1 MKKFIVSFLLL
12 LPFVLSA
19 QEVKIAIV
27 NTNEVFN
34 LMPETTVLENEMSA
48 LMSQL
53 QTTMKE
59 MQDEYNRKMTDLQA
73 KGDSLTENIRNLR
86 IQEIT
91 QLDERMQNF
100 VPMAEEEREKKYNE
114 LLAPIQEKMLKAI
127 RDVGD
132 ENGYTCIVNPQV
144 LLYTGKV
151 IDATEKVKA
160 KLGLK

>member
-27 NTNEVFN
+27 NTGEVFN
-34 LMPETTVLENEMSA
+34 LMPETTVLEHEMSS
-48 LMSQL
+48 LMLVL
-53 QTTMKE
+53 QTQMKE

-91 QLDERMQNF
+91 QLEERIQNF
-100 VPMAEEEREKKYNE
+100 VPMAEEEIEKKHNE
-114 LLAPIQEKMLKAI
+114 LYAPIQEKFLKAVKE
-127 RDVGD
+127 VGD
-132 ENGYTCIVNPQV
+132 ENGYTCIVHPQA

-151 IDATEKVKA
+151 IDATDKVKA
-160 KLGLK
+160 KLGIK